1 MVRVSGKNSQRSF
14 SPTTRGQ
21 EKKNRCYIQYVH
33 FVQVG
38 EKLSLD
44 ILFNIELMYCYY
56 PLYVRL
62 EFPEKYI
69 LTINV
74 PVVFIAR
81 YVMVLR
87 GATSLRGALEG
98 VGPEN

>member
-1 MVRVSGKNSQRSF
+1 MVRVSGENSKRSF

-21 EKKNRCYIQYVH
+21 EKKNRCYIQYVK
-33 FVQVG
+33 VG

-44 ILFNIELMYCYY
+44 ILFNIELMYCYD

-69 LTINV
+69 HKNTQ
-74 PVVFIAR
+74 
-81 YVMVLR
+81 LR
-87 GATSLRGALEG
+87 AVDTNKAFLQSLKSVSTSHSA
-98 VGPEN
+98 VC